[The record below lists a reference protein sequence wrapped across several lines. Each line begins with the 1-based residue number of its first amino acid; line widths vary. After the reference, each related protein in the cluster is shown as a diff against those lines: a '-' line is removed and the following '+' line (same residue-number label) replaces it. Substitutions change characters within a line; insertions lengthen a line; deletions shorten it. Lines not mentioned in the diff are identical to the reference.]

1 MVYFAYNHI
10 AFVTLLA
17 LAAMN
22 AVQPLNYQLLIMFI
36 SAVDENIRGFKPI
49 VDGAEQAVQNLTDKI
64 LIQNASLR
72 GEIETYVNCLKTAN
86 KYIWGEIALNKLA
99 DRVSREKNLRAQ
111 EILKCCRQEALE
123 YSNKKMAFP
132 LDKCFENLPPAPHED
147 LNQLNLLTRT
157 LYDHKH
163 WVAMQVFYKKIL
175 ETNL

>member
-1 MVYFAYNHI
+1 MVYFAYNQI

-17 LAAMN
+17 FAAVN

-86 KYIWGEIALNKLA
+86 KYIWGEIALNKIA

-123 YSNKKMAFP
+123 YSN
-132 LDKCFENLPPAPHED
+132 

-163 WVAMQVFYKKIL
+163 WVAMQV
-175 ETNL
+175 